1 MNDAFE
7 GGSLPLAP
15 DSSVPPRHLDVSG
28 PAGSSATPT
37 EPGKFYFTVGQLME
51 ILKDMPQDLPVI
63 VSGQK
68 SGYENFF
75 HPYVVK
81 MIHDPDC
88 YYQYGEF
95 QSYEESKHQGE
106 ETFAAV
112 VLSRVVRDD

>member
-1 MNDAFE
+1 LNDAFE

-15 DSSVPPRHLDVSG
+15 DSSGPAGQGGQPH
-28 PAGSSATPT
+28 PAGSSATPS

-51 ILKDMPQDLPVI
+51 ILKDLPQDLPVI

-75 HPYVVK
+75 HPYVAK
-81 MIHDPDC
+81 LIHDPDC

-95 QSYEESKHQGE
+95 QIYEEKYHNGE